1 MNKRY
6 LCSEFLKRPHHQKE
20 PSENQSLKH
29 SPLEE
34 HKPHIDNLYF
44 KAFRAVDDRSACMKF
59 IEGHTHVLEIFGI
72 TQITSAKIDWVL
84 NPNVYVILVSAEENG
99 KALAG
104 CRIHVADGRTPLPIE
119 SAVGE
124 MDNRIYTMVE
134 ERIANGTGEFC
145 GLWNSWEIAGL
156 GIGSVFLG
164 RISIAIS
171 TLLNLSTMFGLC
183 APATYRN
190 SIRGGFRVISEIGI
204 NGKFYYPKE
213 NLTATA
219 LLIDDT
225 VGLGVTHPDEIPNI
239 MQLREKKQQ
248 VIEFIGTNNL
258 PIKLHIDLQL

>member
-1 MNKRY
+1 M
-6 LCSEFLKRPHHQKE
+6 
-20 PSENQSLKH
+20 
-29 SPLEE
+29 EE

-44 KAFRAVDDRSACMKF
+44 KAFRAIDDRAACMKF
-59 IEGHTHVLEIFGI
+59 IEGHTHVLEIYGI

-84 NPNVYVILVSAEENG
+84 NPNVYVIIVSAEEGG

-104 CRIHVADGRTPLPIE
+104 CRVHVADGKTPLPIE
-119 SAVGE
+119 TAVGD
-124 MDNRIYTMVE
+124 MDSRIYTMVE
-134 ERIANGTGEFC
+134 ERRAKGTGEFC
-145 GLWNSWEIAGL
+145 GLWNSWEIAGM

-171 TLLNLSTMFGLC
+171 TLLNLDTMFGLC

-190 SIRGGFRVISEIGI
+190 SIRGGFRVINEIGI

-225 VGLGVTHPDEIPNI
+225 HGLGNTHPDEIPNI
-239 MQLREKKQQ
+239 LQLREKKKQN
-248 VIEFIGTNNL
+248 IEFVGSNGLAINL
-258 PIKLHIDLQL
+258 NIDLSL

>member
-1 MNKRY
+1 M
-6 LCSEFLKRPHHQKE
+6 
-20 PSENQSLKH
+20 
-29 SPLEE
+29 EE

-248 VIEFIGTNNL
+248 VIEFTGTNNL